1 MARRNFYTN
10 PGVVREDF
18 GAFARGVA
26 STFRPAK
33 RAEFKEVDLQAFD
46 PIEKNAFYEVD
57 GVKYDINEDAFL
69 LANERFVDV
78 INTQRDEFQRAHGD
92 KKAQAEIQKD
102 MLGYNDVNKFGAAFD
117 ALENVEEFDSNIQFF
132 FPDENGNATNI
143 SAGELGKI
151 LSGNANALTVAK
163 KQNKNGITHYGY
175 EVQTGS
181 GKVFLSGTSINE
193 DYLISNLKQ
202 SYNQAGIID
211 NLVKKY
217 KGNRKTS
224 LIQAADG
231 ATYVSPDS
239 VAADNFEAT
248 RAVNEVFNTN
258 SNYSEMFPSA
268 QRQYNQAIRSG
279 DFVSI
284 LTDEA
289 NDLQKM
295 QEYLAEEYKIRTSP
309 EAYIRSTGT
318 EKQVAAGFPK
328 GHAIPKT
335 EENKDLFQRSVA
347 APKKQTGSGSGSG
360 TDASAINEAQ
370 NFLDQYIKGIKAFNK
385 SVDAGDE
392 EVDILPLQG
401 VFRLKNHNRLGLITK
416 VIPGPPETP
425 NVFTFEFK
433 GKEPETVD
441 FTDKN
446 EFDNFISEIG
456 FVDSATANQK
466 VINEIKKFQSIFDLS
481 ERDKAIKALN
491 EARDEISL
499 ENTDLKINLIEDNLA
514 GPNKNKDFRQKK
526 LKDININRPKL

>member
-10 PGVVREDF
+10 PGVVQQDF

-46 PIEKNAFYEVD
+46 PIERNAFYEVD

-102 MLGYNDVNKFGAAFD
+102 MLGYNDVNKFGAAFE
-117 ALENVEEFDSNIQFF
+117 ALENVEEFDSNLQFF

-239 VAADNFEAT
+239 IAADNFEAT

-335 EENKDLFQRSVA
+335 EENKDLFQRSTTVD
-347 APKKQTGSGSGSG
+347 KQDKGSDSAQSANA
-360 TDASAINEAQ
+360 DANLFIKQLNDSLDKYTQTNNIKDLE
-370 NFLDQYIKGIKAFNK
+370 NF
-385 SVDAGDE
+385 
-392 EVDILPLQG
+392 
-401 VFRLKNHNRLGLITK
+401 
-416 VIPGPPETP
+416 
-425 NVFTFEFK
+425 FK
-433 GKEPETVD
+433 GKEYDGKE
-441 FTDKN
+441 
-446 EFDNFISEIG
+446 IIG
-456 FVDSATANQK
+456 FSVGPQEGRFVIDLEYKSGQKGVDATTSIDLTDEIQFSNLIDQLFPNTIYGANVK
-466 VINEIKKFQSIFDLS
+466 RAIKK
-481 ERDKAIKALN
+481 
-491 EARDEISL
+491 
-499 ENTDLKINLIEDNLA
+499 
-514 GPNKNKDFRQKK
+514 
-526 LKDININRPKL
+526 NRPKFLNIEDLLNPNQNQ

>member
-10 PGVVREDF
+10 PGVVQQDF

-46 PIEKNAFYEVD
+46 PIERNAFYEVD

-102 MLGYNDVNKFGAAFD
+102 MLGYNDVNKFGAAFE
-117 ALENVEEFDSNIQFF
+117 ALENVEEFDSNLQFF

-239 VAADNFEAT
+239 IAADNFC
-248 RAVNEVFNTN
+248 N
-258 SNYSEMFPSA
+258 P
-268 QRQYNQAIRSG
+268 
-279 DFVSI
+279 I
-284 LTDEA
+284 LSF
-289 NDLQKM
+289 
-295 QEYLAEEYKIRTSP
+295 KITS
-309 EAYIRSTGT
+309 
-318 EKQVAAGFPK
+318 
-328 GHAIPKT
+328 
-335 EENKDLFQRSVA
+335 L
-347 APKKQTGSGSGSG
+347 
-360 TDASAINEAQ
+360 
-370 NFLDQYIKGIKAFNK
+370 
-385 SVDAGDE
+385 
-392 EVDILPLQG
+392 
-401 VFRLKNHNRLGLITK
+401 
-416 VIPGPPETP
+416 
-425 NVFTFEFK
+425 
-433 GKEPETVD
+433 
-441 FTDKN
+441 
-446 EFDNFISEIG
+446 
-456 FVDSATANQK
+456 
-466 VINEIKKFQSIFDLS
+466 
-481 ERDKAIKALN
+481 
-491 EARDEISL
+491 
-499 ENTDLKINLIEDNLA
+499 
-514 GPNKNKDFRQKK
+514 
-526 LKDININRPKL
+526 

>member
-46 PIEKNAFYEVD
+46 PIERNAFYEVD
-57 GVKYDINEDAFL
+57 GVKYDINEDAFI

-102 MLGYNDVNKFGAAFD
+102 MLGYNDVNKFGAAFE
-117 ALENVEEFDSNIQFF
+117 ALENVEEFDSNLQFF

-268 QRQYNQAIRSG
+268 QRQYNQAIRNG

-347 APKKQTGSGSGSG
+347 APKKQTGSGSG
-360 TDASAINEAQ
+360 TDASAVNEAQ
-370 NFLDQYIKGIKAFNK
+370 NFLDQYIKGIKSYNK
-385 SVDAGDE
+385 SVQARE
-392 EVDILPLQG
+392 EEPDILPLQG
-401 VFRLKNHNRLGLITK
+401 LFRLKNHNRLGLITK
-416 VIPGPPETP
+416 VIPGPPENP
-425 NVFTFEFK
+425 NLFTFEFK
-433 GKEPETVD
+433 GKDPETVD

-466 VINEIKKFQSIFDLS
+466 VINEIKKLPPIFGLS
-481 ERDKAIKALN
+481 E
-491 EARDEISL
+491 EQ
-499 ENTDLKINLIEDNLA
+499 EN
-514 GPNKNKDFRQKK
+514 
-526 LKDININRPKL
+526 INIIKGIADATGEETIDAKIDQIKLNMDLLTPEEREQYRRREIMLNTPNR

>member
-46 PIEKNAFYEVD
+46 PIERNAFYEVD

-102 MLGYNDVNKFGAAFD
+102 MLGYNDVNKFGAAFE
-117 ALENVEEFDSNIQFF
+117 ALENVEEFDSNLQFF

-193 DYLISNLKQ
+193 DYLSSNLKQ

-217 KGNRKTS
+217 KGNRQS
-224 LIQAADG
+224 
-231 ATYVSPDS
+231 TYVRASDGVEYISRDS
-239 VAADNFEAT
+239 IAADNFEAT

-347 APKKQTGSGSGSG
+347 APKKQTGSGSDSAQSANA
-360 TDASAINEAQ
+360 DANLFIKQLNDSLDKYTQTNNIKDLE
-370 NFLDQYIKGIKAFNK
+370 NF
-385 SVDAGDE
+385 
-392 EVDILPLQG
+392 
-401 VFRLKNHNRLGLITK
+401 
-416 VIPGPPETP
+416 
-425 NVFTFEFK
+425 FK
-433 GKEPETVD
+433 GKEYDGKE
-441 FTDKN
+441 
-446 EFDNFISEIG
+446 IIG
-456 FVDSATANQK
+456 FSVGPQEGRFVIDLEYKSGQTGVDTTTSIDLTDEIQFSNLIDQLFPNTIYGANVK
-466 VINEIKKFQSIFDLS
+466 RAIKK
-481 ERDKAIKALN
+481 
-491 EARDEISL
+491 
-499 ENTDLKINLIEDNLA
+499 
-514 GPNKNKDFRQKK
+514 
-526 LKDININRPKL
+526 NRPKFLNIEDLLNPNQN

>member
-18 GAFARGVA
+18 SAFARGVA

-46 PIEKNAFYEVD
+46 PIERNAFYEVD
-57 GVKYDINEDAFL
+57 GVKYDINEDAFI

-102 MLGYNDVNKFGAAFD
+102 MLGYNDVNKFGAAFE
-117 ALENVEEFDSNIQFF
+117 ALENVEEFDSNLQFF

-268 QRQYNQAIRSG
+268 QRQYNQAIRTG

-347 APKKQTGSGSGSG
+347 APKKQTGSGSG
-360 TDASAINEAQ
+360 TDASAVNEAQ
-370 NFLDQYIKGIKAFNK
+370 NFLDQYIKGIKSYNK
-385 SVDAGDE
+385 SVQARE
-392 EVDILPLQG
+392 EEPDILPLQG
-401 VFRLKNHNRLGLITK
+401 LFRLKNHNRLGLITK
-416 VIPGPPETP
+416 VIPGPPENP
-425 NVFTFEFK
+425 NLFTFEFK
-433 GKEPETVD
+433 GKDPETVD

-466 VINEIKKFQSIFDLS
+466 VINEIKKLPPIFGLS
-481 ERDKAIKALN
+481 E
-491 EARDEISL
+491 EQ
-499 ENTDLKINLIEDNLA
+499 EN
-514 GPNKNKDFRQKK
+514 
-526 LKDININRPKL
+526 INIIKGIADATGEETIDAKIDQIKLNMDLLTPEEREQYRRREIMLNTPNR